1 MIKEIVQ
8 DKFKA
13 NLGAVIEE
21 IIVYFGEE
29 YRESLL
35 NKAKELQISLVEDKG
50 AFLEGD
56 VEVYVGDEPLCIKG
70 ESPHIIIPLSFMGDP
85 SGNVVLIHNLL
96 HALSDEPFIEDSNDA
111 FNEVIV
117 DYMATEIAKRL
128 EVKKINLTVVKPTY
142 ESTSFYSKMF
152 SEVEDFYY
160 RNKKRIIDSR
170 MGNYVEFEDVDE
182 YIVGAQRV
190 VDSAFLDDASS
201 DFTIKRAK

>member
-29 YRESLL
+29 YREPLL

-96 HALSDEPFIEDSNDA
+96 HALSDEPFIEDSA
-111 FNEVIV
+111 
-117 DYMATEIAKRL
+117 
-128 EVKKINLTVVKPTY
+128 
-142 ESTSFYSKMF
+142 
-152 SEVEDFYY
+152 
-160 RNKKRIIDSR
+160 
-170 MGNYVEFEDVDE
+170 
-182 YIVGAQRV
+182 
-190 VDSAFLDDASS
+190 
-201 DFTIKRAK
+201 